1 AITPPTGEQLA
12 RALERQRKEA
22 TSRAREKA
30 RQEVLQTEKMA
41 MPDDTLHPE
50 ELKRLGIDEYNTA
63 RPNNLLRQ
71 IGLFRKLD
79 DDDWK
84 QQQHY
89 HHRQSFEEDLE
100 EGEIRS

>member
-1 AITPPTGEQLA
+1 
-12 RALERQRKEA
+12 
-22 TSRAREKA
+22 
-30 RQEVLQTEKMA
+30 

-50 ELKRLGIDEYNTA
+50 DLKRLGIDEYNTA
-63 RPNNLLRQ
+63 RPNNYNLLRQ

-79 DDDWK
+79 NDDWK

>member
-1 AITPPTGEQLA
+1 
-12 RALERQRKEA
+12 
-22 TSRAREKA
+22 
-30 RQEVLQTEKMA
+30 
-41 MPDDTLHPE
+41 MPDDTLHRE
-50 ELKRLGIDEYNTA
+50 DLKRLGIDEYNTA

-84 QQQHY
+84 QQHH

-100 EGEIRS
+100 EGEIAS

>member
-1 AITPPTGEQLA
+1 
-12 RALERQRKEA
+12 
-22 TSRAREKA
+22 
-30 RQEVLQTEKMA
+30 

-50 ELKRLGIDEYNTA
+50 DLKRLGIDEYKTA

-89 HHRQSFEEDLE
+89 HHRQIFEEDLE